1 MPMTAPNPTA
11 KDFITLFD
19 KLLNFFG
26 DEAFG
31 IIECA
36 LLYSSTSA
44 DILKELFGKTKA
56 CLKRAEKKS
65 NKGVAP
71 KTAKRIHAATI
82 EDTRMGRM
90 LDAAAIYAFFK
101 AAYPLDPAKG
111 VEEAD
116 KAWKYLSRKFIQSL
130 SGDIVTVVCGAD
142 KGRVFFQDELPE
154 IVRNTKIKTINGVP
168 WAKIRDLYFSDPK
181 NGPYKAFQYI
191 CLSELRLAS
200 QRAHT
205 EKTKEAI
212 EEYFYKRA
220 FYRAE
225 RRMTLTASGKAVP
238 AVYRKKTKAEHKRE
252 LADMIAKITG
262 TPAPARP
269 AKKAAKPRASKPKT
283 P

>member
-1 MPMTAPNPTA
+1 MPTTALPPTA
-11 KDFITLFD
+11 KEFTV
-19 KLLNFFG
+19 LLDDLLRFFG

-36 LLYSSTSA
+36 LLYSGT
-44 DILKELFGKTKA
+44 DKNIIKELFKVTK
-56 CLKRAEKKS
+56 KSISRNERKS
-65 NKGVAP
+65 NKGIAS
-71 KTAKRIHAATI
+71 KTAKRIHALRI
-82 EDTRMGRM
+82 EDTRMGRV
-90 LDAAAIYAFFK
+90 LDASAIYDYFDK
-101 AAYPLDPAKG
+101 IYPLDPAKG

-181 NGPYKAFQYI
+181 YGPYKAFQYI

-200 QRAHT
+200 QRAHA

-225 RRMTLTASGKAVP
+225 RRMTLTASGKTVP
-238 AVYRKKTKAEHKRE
+238 PVYRKKTKAEHKRE
-252 LADMIAKITG
+252 LADMIAKIMG
-262 TPAPARP
+262 TPSPARP
-269 AKKAAKPRASKPKT
+269 AKKTAKPRASKPKT